1 MQPNSS
7 PLSTAIRAIALTA
20 LFGIALPTLAQETP
34 TEAPEQVDETS
45 DPTAPPDPCRV
56 ENEEFSAWIDRLH
69 GNLFRFTCSTAT
81 WFDGLFGNRRFDD
94 EYRETHGSVTAGM
107 RWSERDSFD
116 ELLRFR
122 VRLYLPQF
130 NESLYAFIGRTDRED
145 FITDSQSDL
154 YVLPDR
160 FNRGTDDEVFVGFGY
175 KEKMRKRGSFDAD
188 AGVRVRFPMDPYVK
202 GSYRYARPIGE
213 RNLIR
218 LRETIFWQRSE
229 RFGTTALIEWD
240 HILAKNYLTRWTNSA
255 TYSQNTDGVRWYSTL
270 TLYQLLNDERA
281 FAYELAANG
290 STDHEVPLRDYGAA
304 VIYRQRVWRDWLL
317 VELRA
322 GVDWPREELT
332 EERRANLNGGIA
344 FEMRYGKR
352 ER

>member
-1 MQPNSS
+1 
-7 PLSTAIRAIALTA
+7 
-20 LFGIALPTLAQETP
+20 
-34 TEAPEQVDETS
+34 
-45 DPTAPPDPCRV
+45 
-56 ENEEFSAWIDRLH
+56 
-69 GNLFRFTCSTAT
+69 LFRFTCSTAT
-81 WFDGLFGNRRFDD
+81 WFDGLFGNRRYDD
-94 EYRETHGSVTAGM
+94 EYRETHGSLTAGV

-116 ELLRFR
+116 QLLRFR

-130 NESLYAFIGRTDRED
+130 NESLYAFVGRTDRED

-202 GSYRYARPIGE
+202 GSYRFVRPLGE

-229 RFGTTALIEWD
+229 RFGTTALVEWD
-240 HILAKNYLTRWTNSA
+240 HILAEEYLIRWTNSG
-255 TYSQNTDGVRWYSTL
+255 TFSQNTEGIRWYSTL

-290 STDHEVPLRDYGAA
+290 STDRDVPLTDYGAA

-317 VELRA
+317 IELRA

-332 EERRANLNGGIA
+332 EDRRTNLNGGIA
-344 FEMRYGKR
+344 FEMRYGNR
-352 ER
+352 DR